1 MSGARHLRL
10 IFVPYFQRFSI
21 TAPKNRIKYGIPLLL
36 ARGFATIHTIYDVMV
51 VKKLSP
57 STSSIPLSA

>member
-36 ARGFATIHTIYDVMV
+36 ARGFATIHTIYDGREEV
-51 VKKLSP
+51 V
-57 STSSIPLSA
+57 TQHQ

>member
-21 TAPKNRIKYGIPLLL
+21 IVLKNRIKYGILLPL
-36 ARGFATIHTIYDVMV
+36 ARGFATIHTIYDGREEV
-51 VKKLSP
+51 VTLRASE
-57 STSSIPLSA
+57 I